1 MTAPMAATVTSDLVR
16 QLAAF
21 RASNGCALSVYVGF
35 DPSSTPTA
43 PDVEA
48 KFSAVLSGAE
58 KEAEAHAQGRGHD
71 CRGAVRA
78 DLEQIRSWWDGEFD
92 RDGAHGVAIFVS
104 SADGLFRTVP
114 LPAAVGDLVRIGSSL
129 HLGPIAGRLGR
140 DDGLLVAV
148 VSRERGTVYRLVRG
162 RLHEVV
168 DESDEVPGQHT
179 QGGWAQARYGRHIE
193 QLVKQHLKTIG
204 DEVDRRVHIERH
216 LRIVLVCSEDLRGE
230 FEAALSTEARAALV
244 GWRTADAHAGPDE
257 LLKLVQPLLDEAAA
271 HDEREVLERWQE
283 EHGRGGRSAA
293 GWKQVLDAA
302 SDARVE
308 TLLLEEGPPRQ
319 AWQCPQ
325 CGRVSA
331 DGGKCPLDDARL
343 EEHPDA
349 ADLAIQ
355 QTVLHGGTLVWLGAG
370 ALGEAAGIA
379 ALLRF

>member
-21 RASNGCALSVYVGF
+21 RASNGCALSVYVAF
-35 DPSSTPTA
+35 DPSSTPTT

-58 KEAEAHAQGRGHD
+58 KEAEAHALGRGHD

-78 DLEQIRSWWDGEFD
+78 DLEQIRTWWDGEFD

-114 LPAAVGDLVRIGSSL
+114 LPAAVGDSVRIGSSL

-140 DDGLLVAV
+140 DDGVLVAV
-148 VSRERGTVYRLVRG
+148 VSRERGTVYRLVGG
-162 RLHEVV
+162 RLDEVV
-168 DESDEVPGQHT
+168 DETDDVPGQHT
-179 QGGWAQARYGRHIE
+179 QGGWAQARYQRHIE

-204 DEVDRRVHIERH
+204 DEVDKRVHNQQH
-216 LRIVLVCSEDLRGE
+216 LRMVVVCGEDLRGE

-244 GWRTADAHAGPDE
+244 GWTTADAHAGPYE
-257 LLKLVQPLLDEAAA
+257 LLELVQPLLDEAAA
-271 HDEREVLERWQE
+271 HAEREVLERWQE

-302 SDARVE
+302 SDGRVE
-308 TLLLEEGPPRQ
+308 TLLLEVGAPRQ

-325 CGRVSA
+325 CGRASA
-331 DGGKCPLDDARL
+331 DGGKCPLDAAKL
-343 EEHPDA
+343 NQHPDA

-355 QTVLHGGTLVWLGAG
+355 QTVLHGGTLVRLGAG
-370 ALGEAAGIA
+370 ALGDVAGVA

>member
-1 MTAPMAATVTSDLVR
+1 MAATVTNDLVR

-21 RASNGCALSVYVGF
+21 RASNGCALSVYVAF
-35 DPSSTPTA
+35 DPSSTPTT

-58 KEAEAHAQGRGHD
+58 KDAEAHAQGRGHD

-78 DLEQIRSWWDGEFD
+78 DLEQIRSWWDDEFD
-92 RDGAHGVAIFVS
+92 RDRAHGVAIFAS
-104 SADGLFRTVP
+104 SADGLFRTVS
-114 LPAAVGDLVRIGSSL
+114 LPTAVGDSVRIGSSL
-129 HLGPIAGRLGR
+129 HLSPIAGRLGR
-140 DDGLLVAV
+140 DDGVLVAV
-148 VSRERGTVYRLVRG
+148 VSRERGTVYRLVGG
-162 RLHEVV
+162 RLDEVV
-168 DESDEVPGQHT
+168 DETDEVPGQHT
-179 QGGWAQARYGRHIE
+179 QGGWAQARYQRHIE

-204 DEVDRRVHIERH
+204 DEVDKRVHMERH
-216 LRIVLVCSEDLRGE
+216 LRMVLVCSEDIRGE
-230 FEAALSTEARAALV
+230 FEAALSPEARAALV
-244 GWRTADAHAGPDE
+244 GWTTADAHAAPDE
-257 LLKLVQPLLDEAAA
+257 LLELAQPLLDEAAA

-283 EHGRGGRSAA
+283 EHGRGGRAAA
-293 GWKQVLDAA
+293 GWKQALDAA

-308 TLLLEEGPPRQ
+308 TLLLEEGSPRQ

-355 QTVLHGGTLVWLGAG
+355 QTVLHGGTLVRLGAG
-370 ALGEAAGIA
+370 ALGDAAGIA

>member
-1 MTAPMAATVTSDLVR
+1 MTAPMAATVTGDLVR

-35 DPSSTPTA
+35 DPSSTPTT

-48 KFSAVLSGAE
+48 KFSAILSGAD
-58 KEAEAHAQGRGHD
+58 KEAEAHARARGHD
-71 CRGAVRA
+71 CRGALRG
-78 DLEQIRSWWDGEFD
+78 DLELIRSWWDGEFD
-92 RDGAHGVAIFVS
+92 RDGAHGVAIFAS
-104 SADGLFRTVP
+104 SADGLFQALP
-114 LPAAVGDLVRIGSSL
+114 LPAAVGDSVRIGSSL

-140 DDGLLVAV
+140 DDGVLVAV
-148 VSRERGTVYRLVRG
+148 VSRERGIVYRLVG
-162 RLHEVV
+162 ARLREVV

-179 QGGWAQARYGRHIE
+179 QGGWAQARYQRHIE

-204 DEVDRRVHIERH
+204 GEVDKRVHSERH
-216 LRIVLVCSEDLRGE
+216 LRMAVVCGEDIRGE
-230 FEAALSTEARAALV
+230 FEAALSTEARAAVV
-244 GWRTADAHAGPDE
+244 GWTTADAHAGPDE
-257 LLKLVQPLLDEAAA
+257 LLDLVQPLLDEAAA
-271 HDEREVLERWQE
+271 HDEREVIERWQE

-325 CGRVSA
+325 CGRASA

-355 QTVLHGGTLVWLGAG
+355 QTVLHGGALVRLGTD
-370 ALGEAAGIA
+370 ALGDAAGIA
-379 ALLRF
+379 ALVRF